1 MAVATGSIPVAP
13 TIARPL
19 VEEPASGAS
28 TSHLGLTSLSWSKC
42 SLLLR
47 IVSYQDGLG
56 EKLVAV
62 CETRS
67 SGGVSA
73 LNLYVVPT
81 ADWLTR
87 SP

>member
-1 MAVATGSIPVAP
+1 
-13 TIARPL
+13 
-19 VEEPASGAS
+19 
-28 TSHLGLTSLSWSKC
+28 
-42 SLLLR
+42 LLLR

-56 EKLVAV
+56 EKLVAA